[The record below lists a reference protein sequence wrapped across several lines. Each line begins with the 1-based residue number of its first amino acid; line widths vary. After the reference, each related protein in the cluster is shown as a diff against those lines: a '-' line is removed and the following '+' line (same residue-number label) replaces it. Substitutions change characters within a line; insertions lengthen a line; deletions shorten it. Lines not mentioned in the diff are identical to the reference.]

1 MIKKLVFMLL
11 IGALIGI
18 FSVQTTLAVNANW
31 AKEQE
36 EGFKTLGVKEGEVY
50 NAENWQGLEGALPPS
65 ILDYV
70 KKGEF
75 EIEIGKMKW
84 DYSADETYEGFSKAN
99 KGKYK
104 IGGGD
109 SIVIAATG
117 EMPDYVQGAP
127 FPRWFVDVKN
137 DPQAGLKIMHNNS
150 LSKMRVGAYFCE
162 FDVQWISD
170 QDMDR
175 FLYGEDN
182 FYYIWNRPDGKQIPN
197 PQKVRRF
204 GMTLL
209 TKPFDLKGSAMLYHY
224 WLDGR
229 PERFVQYIPALRR
242 IKKMNT
248 TDRSSPFFGT
258 DFCNDDGGGFV
269 GQPESMNW
277 KIKELKHVLVPI
289 AYWNV
294 EGPTPCEEMPGGG
307 WMGKQRYVQ
316 TWGYDDKY
324 KGKKYNITWAPNFC
338 KWVPRKMYNIG
349 MYAKDPY
356 YAYGDQ
362 ECWVDVDNEGIS
374 YKIVWDKSGAYW
386 KTLIVNNA
394 PFEWEN
400 GTRVSMS
407 SQNFY
412 VNIDD
417 KTHHASIC
425 GANQEGAN
433 GNEYKTVLNWY
444 KNTPQR
450 YKDEA
455 LMSLPPLNP

>member
-11 IGALIGI
+11 IGVLIGL
-18 FSVQTTLAVNANW
+18 FSAQTTLAVNPDW
-31 AKEQE
+31 AKEQKE
-36 EGFKTLGVKEGEVY
+36 NLEALGLKPGDVY
-50 NAENWQGLEGALPPS
+50 NADNWQGIDKALPFS
-65 ILDYV
+65 VRDWV

-75 EIEIGKMKW
+75 VIHVGEMQW
-84 DYSADETYEGFSKAN
+84 DYSADEFYESLGKAN

-104 IGGGD
+104 IGQGD
-109 SIVIAATG
+109 SVVDAATG

-127 FPRWFVDVKN
+127 FHRSFLDIKN
-137 DPQAGLKIMHNNS
+137 DPQAGVKVMHNNS
-150 LSKMRVGAYFCE
+150 LSKMRVGCYYCE
-162 FDVQWISD
+162 FDVQWVSD

-182 FYYIWNRPDGKQIPN
+182 FFYIWNRPDGKQIPN
-197 PQKVRRF
+197 PQKVRRY
-204 GMTLL
+204 GMTLIM
-209 TKPFDLKGSAMLYHY
+209 KPFDLKGAAMLYHY

-258 DFCNDDGGGFV
+258 DFCNDDGGGYV
-269 GQPESMNW
+269 GQPESMTW
-277 KIKELKHVLVPI
+277 KIKEVRPTLIPMCEWLQR
-289 AYWNV
+289 AGTLCDDLQ
-294 EGPTPCEEMPGGG
+294 EGGSMSV
-307 WMGKQRYVQ
+307 MRY
-316 TWGYDDKY
+316 TLEWGYDAKHRNE
-324 KGKKYNITWAPNFC
+324 KYNVTWQPVNSV
-338 KWVPRKMYNIG
+338 WVVRNMYNVG

-374 YKIVWDKSGAYW
+374 YKVVWDKSGAYW
-386 KTLIVNNA
+386 KTMIVNNN
-394 PFEWEN
+394 PMVWDN
-400 GTRVSMS
+400 RKRISTS
-407 SQNFY
+407 SQMYY

-425 GANQEGAN
+425 GANQFGSN
-433 GNEYKTVLNWY
+433 GNRYATILNWS
-444 KNTPQR
+444 KNNESR

-455 LMSLPPLNP
+455 LMTLAPLTP